1 MMAIASPSI
10 GVIRAQ
16 IRAIRDKA
24 PQAKFFGIFTPG
36 RWTGPSSDGA
46 GPDEIAVY
54 QCDSP
59 LQMRLAMQEAPES
72 ASATVLVTPLDQSK
86 VSDDIL
92 VRLAMRKLHPINS
105 WEIVR
110 SLFKARQLDPRIT
123 RHAFLADS
131 LLEYA
136 NSNPVSPVAG
146 GLLDAETVW
155 GVLLSDRLGLSSAHP
170 DVVEI
175 LRRTAESDM
184 VARWRS
190 SSAEFRN
197 AAIAW
202 IAETAGDVAR
212 VILEF
217 LASDHGEKALA
228 VGLVLGV
235 IYHDTAS
242 HELDKAA
249 GRLDVFIG
257 VTNLSSEIANRWCD
271 AASTAVGQLKREA
284 HRSSLEQAEIILTNI
299 GASNH
304 AWRSNELESGFEQRL
319 SKLGQALKAHIS
331 FRATTISDEFQ
342 NIYDSVLQHRVG
354 SEGGRRIERIEM
366 AMRLARW
373 LSDRHGD
380 SSAKT
385 SSLLAIAKG
394 YAKDSGYV
402 DWARQVL
409 RGGEANKDLSG
420 AFAQLIDRVR
430 EVREAEN
437 LRFGQA
443 LVEQKAVGDADSGLI
458 PIEQIV
464 EKVIVEAVKKVP
476 VLLLLVDGMNWAVF
490 RELVSDLMSRDWID
504 LGVNSSPGR
513 LIGLAA
519 LPSITEVCRT
529 SLLCGQLRRGQASD
543 EVQGFATNPKL
554 LEVSQSGLAPKLFHK
569 AALEGDEDPSLAGD
583 IRQALANKRQ
593 RVVGIV
599 INAVDDYL
607 DKGDQID
614 VRWTVQHIRVLGPIL
629 AEAEAAGRVVI
640 LLSDHGH
647 VIDRHTEQR
656 ESTDG
661 LRWRRPGEAASK
673 EELEVRSSRVVMP
686 DGGNVIVPWSET
698 IRYGSKKNGYHGGA
712 TPAGDAHTHWH
723 LMAQR
728 PGAGGF

>member
-1 MMAIASPSI
+1 MA
-10 GVIRAQ
+10 
-16 IRAIRDKA
+16 
-24 PQAKFFGIFTPG
+24 
-36 RWTGPSSDGA
+36 
-46 GPDEIAVY
+46 
-54 QCDSP
+54 
-59 LQMRLAMQEAPES
+59 
-72 ASATVLVTPLDQSK
+72 
-86 VSDDIL
+86 
-92 VRLAMRKLHPINS
+92 N
-105 WEIVR
+105 
-110 SLFKARQLDPRIT
+110 
-123 RHAFLADS
+123 
-131 LLEYA
+131 
-136 NSNPVSPVAG
+136 
-146 GLLDAETVW
+146 
-155 GVLLSDRLGLSSAHP
+155 
-170 DVVEI
+170 
-175 LRRTAESDM
+175 
-184 VARWRS
+184 

-235 IYHDTAS
+235 IYHDTAG

-271 AASTAVGQLKREA
+271 AASTAIGQLKREA

-373 LSDRHGD
+373 LSDQHGD

-420 AFAQLIDRVR
+420 AFAQLIDHVR

-443 LVEQKAVGDADSGLI
+443 LVEQKAVEMLI
-458 PIEQIV
+458 
-464 EKVIVEAVKKVP
+464 
-476 VLLLLVDGMNWAVF
+476 
-490 RELVSDLMSRDWID
+490 
-504 LGVNSSPGR
+504 
-513 LIGLAA
+513 
-519 LPSITEVCRT
+519 
-529 SLLCGQLRRGQASD
+529 RG
-543 EVQGFATNPKL
+543 
-554 LEVSQSGLAPKLFHK
+554 
-569 AALEGDEDPSLAGD
+569 
-583 IRQALANKRQ
+583 
-593 RVVGIV
+593 
-599 INAVDDYL
+599 
-607 DKGDQID
+607 
-614 VRWTVQHIRVLGPIL
+614 
-629 AEAEAAGRVVI
+629 
-640 LLSDHGH
+640 
-647 VIDRHTEQR
+647 
-656 ESTDG
+656 
-661 LRWRRPGEAASK
+661 
-673 EELEVRSSRVVMP
+673 
-686 DGGNVIVPWSET
+686 
-698 IRYGSKKNGYHGGA
+698 
-712 TPAGDAHTHWH
+712 
-723 LMAQR
+723 
-728 PGAGGF
+728 